1 MRYFGR
7 FMLLTLGLGVVAF
20 VLSSLPSHPVVAA
33 AEGPAVT
40 VVNTP
45 LPVNVGN
52 FPSTQAVSGT
62 VNFGNFPSS
71 LGVSNM
77 SGAPLYVR
85 EVDNA
90 AHHPFA
96 AGLSTGLTC
105 TVAPGSGVCNA
116 SLSVPSGE
124 ELVIET
130 VSIDAFLSPGFKAI
144 GIIAVTTGGTG
155 MACTL
160 PLTFVDTISGFD
172 QWIVTQPLRLYADP
186 GSTVGVSI
194 SQNVTGAGG
203 TNQFEISG
211 YTIACGAGT
220 GCPIP

>member
-20 VLSSLPSHPVVAA
+20 VLSSLPGHPVVAA
-33 AEGPAVT
+33 AEGPGVT

-71 LGVSNM
+71 LGVSNV

-85 EVDNA
+85 DVDNA

-116 SLSVPSGE
+116 SFSVPSGE

-130 VSIDAFLSPGFKAI
+130 VSIDAFLSPGVQSHWHHRGDHRRHRHGLHA
-144 GIIAVTTGGTG
+144 
-155 MACTL
+155 
-160 PLTFVDTISGFD
+160 S
-172 QWIVTQPLRLYADP
+172 TQLCGHHFRIRPMDRHPTDALVCRPRLDRRGKYL
-186 GSTVGVSI
+186 S
-194 SQNVTGAGG
+194 
-203 TNQFEISG
+203 E
-211 YTIACGAGT
+211 
-220 GCPIP
+220 